1 MVIWLLV
8 VLLFPIFCE
17 SASHSVQC
25 IPPGKSAADYSESEN
40 GVIGRIHDDNRKIKI
55 RKQRTFIR
63 NPNYKNANKEID
75 ELSRGMYITELPLPH
90 PGAQPGSTHGCE
102 EVMPL
107 DGIQI

>member
-1 MVIWLLV
+1 MVVWLLV
-8 VLLFPIFCE
+8 VLLFPVFCE

-40 GVIGRIHDDNRKIKI
+40 SVIHDDNRKIKI
-55 RKQRTFIR
+55 H
-63 NPNYKNANKEID
+63 ANKEIE

-107 DGIQI
+107 EGIQI